1 MPYKDKEKQKEY
13 LSMYYLKN
21 KDRYRDAKKEAIK
34 KWRLNNKLRVSLYN
48 AKYSKSHRCEINKR
62 EKDRRDNDPIYKMKI
77 NIRRRIRKF
86 IINKIGNTTDI
97 LGCSY
102 DEVRVHISNNFKEGM
117 SWDNYGEWHIDHIK
131 PLALAHTE
139 EETYDLCHYTNLQ
152 PLWAIENLKKG
163 WNSLT

>member
-48 AKYSKSHRCEINKR
+48 AKYSKSHRFEINKR

>member
-131 PLALAHTE
+131 PLALAKTKE
-139 EETYDLCHYTNLQ
+139 DTCNLCHYTNLQ
-152 PLWAIENLKKG
+152 PLWAIDNLKKG

>member
-102 DEVRVHISNNFKEGM
+102 DEVRVHISNKFREGM